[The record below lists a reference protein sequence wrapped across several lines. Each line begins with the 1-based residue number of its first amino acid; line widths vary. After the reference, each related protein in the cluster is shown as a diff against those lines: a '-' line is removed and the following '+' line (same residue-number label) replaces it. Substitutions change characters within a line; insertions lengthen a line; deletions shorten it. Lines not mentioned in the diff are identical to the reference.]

1 MSKLSD
7 LTVSRRTALVGT
19 VALSGATLAGLPMS
33 GRAAGIKT
41 LRIASGEG
49 DGVKG
54 TLDPAFGKNDPDSA
68 RLGLVYEKLV
78 RLNENFAPEPQLAT
92 EWSSN
97 AEASV
102 WTFKLRPGVVFHDGS
117 PFTAKDV
124 LFGYGRLVDPKL
136 GSPGAA
142 TFKAINPEGIKALD
156 EHTVEFHLPAPVVEF
171 PLLLTNRFGFIV
183 RDGQTADQL
192 RTAGVGTGAFKVEHY
207 VPGEEPSTYVK
218 HQQYWQPGKPGV
230 DRVELRSVPEESA
243 RIAALLSGQIDI
255 FWDLPLRSLKRLEG
269 EASVKVVNART
280 PFWYGFAFWSDTP
293 PYDDPRVRLA
303 LKLVADREQLLKAVL
318 AGHGSVASDNPVA
331 PWLTYAIQDAPR
343 TQDIA
348 KAKALLAEAGHPDGI
363 DIDLHTSEATS
374 GLVELATA
382 YKAQAAKAGIRVN
395 LVKDPADDYWANIW
409 LKKPAIATCWSGR
422 AADEALALPF
432 LSDAE
437 WNETHWRN
445 SDFDAAVAEARRTTD
460 VARRAELYG
469 RAQRLVRDDGGA
481 VIALFGDAVGATRS
495 NISGWKLHPQKISQ
509 SFVDV
514 TVGDAS

>member
-1 MSKLSD
+1 MTKLSD
-7 LTVSRRTALVGT
+7 LTVSRRA
-19 VALSGATLAGLPMS
+19 ALAGAGTLGSALLLGS
-33 GRAAGIKT
+33 GKASRAAGVKT

-78 RLNENFAPEPQLAT
+78 RLDENFAPQPQLAT
-92 EWSSN
+92 DWSSN
-97 AEASV
+97 ADASV

-124 LFGYGRLVDPKL
+124 LFSYRRLVDPKL

-142 TFKAINPEGIKALD
+142 TFKAVDPEGIKALD
-156 EHTVEFHLPAPVVEF
+156 DHTVEFHLPAPVVEF

-183 RDGQTADQL
+183 REGQTADQL
-192 RTAGVGTGAFKVEHY
+192 RTAGIGTGAFKVEHY

-218 HQQYWQPGKPGV
+218 HARYWQPGKPGV

-255 FWDLPLRSLKRLEG
+255 FWDLPLRALKRLES
-269 EASVKVVNART
+269 EKAVKVVSART
-280 PFWYGFAFWSDTP
+280 PFWYGFAFWADTP

-318 AGHGSVASDNPVA
+318 AGHGTIAGDNPVA
-331 PWLTYAIQDAPR
+331 PWLAYAIPDAPQG
-343 TQDIA
+343 QDIA
-348 KAKALLAEAGHPDGI
+348 KAKALLAEAGHPDGL

-395 LVKDPADDYWANIW
+395 LIKDPADDYWANIW
-409 LKKPAIATCWSGR
+409 LKKPAVATCWAGR
-422 AADEALALPF
+422 GADEALALPF
-432 LSDAE
+432 LSNAE

-445 SDFDAAVAEARRTTD
+445 AEFDAAIAEARKTTD
-460 VARRAELYG
+460 PAARAALYG
-469 RAQRLVRDDGGA
+469 KAQRLVHDDGGA
-481 VIALFGDAVGATRS
+481 VIALFADAVGATRS
-495 NISGWKLHPQKISQ
+495 TISGWTLHPQKISQ

-514 TVGDAS
+514 TLDDAS

>member
-1 MSKLSD
+1 MSERAKIIL
-7 LTVSRRTALVGT
+7 SRRA
-19 VALSGATLAGLPMS
+19 ALAGAAALGTLSVVGGSGP
-33 GRAAGIKT
+33 GRAATVKT

-78 RLNENFAPEPQLAT
+78 RLDENFAPEPQLAT
-92 EWSSN
+92 SWSSN
-97 AEASV
+97 ATADV

-124 LFGYGRLVDPKL
+124 LFSYRRLVDPKL

-142 TFKAINPEGIKALD
+142 TFKAINPEGIVALD
-156 EHTVEFHLPAPVVEF
+156 DHTVEFHLPAPVVEF
-171 PLLLTNRFGFIV
+171 PLLLTNRFAFIV
-183 RDGQTADQL
+183 RDGQTPDAL
-192 RTAGVGTGAFKVEHY
+192 RTAGIGTGAFRVERY

-218 HQQYWQPGKPGV
+218 HGQYWQPGKPGV

-269 EASVKVVNART
+269 EKNVKVVSART
-280 PFWYGFAFWSDTP
+280 PFWYGLAFWSDTP
-293 PYDDPRVRLA
+293 PYNDPRVRLA
-303 LKLVADREQLLKAVL
+303 LKLAADREQLLKAVL
-318 AGHGSVASDNPVA
+318 AGHGSIASDNPVA
-331 PWLTYAIQDAPR
+331 PWLAYAIQDAPR

-395 LVKDPADDYWANIW
+395 LIKDPADDYWANIW

-432 LSDAE
+432 LSDAD

-445 SDFDAAVAEARRTTD
+445 ADFDKAIAEARKTTD
-460 VARRAELYG
+460 AGKRAELYG
-469 RAQRLVRDDGGA
+469 QAQRLLRDDGGA
-481 VIALFGDAVGATRS
+481 LIVLFADAVGATRATV
-495 NISGWKLHPQKISQ
+495 SGWKLHPQKISQ

-514 TVGDAS
+514 TINDPS